1 MTQTKT
7 WWFLE
12 TDDGEWLENEPHGTL
27 TRDPNRAL
35 KWPNQTA
42 ADDFRRHLRHPWW
55 GLKAIEHAWIEPAPH
70 NFSDLEDDIADAISD
85 SIDMD
90 WSSRDGAKAVV
101 RYLNSMENPGRSPDL
116 LTEVTRL
123 REENAQALKALDG
136 LTRLGELVTEFCDPS
151 GVLDVTGLKNRIVAL
166 EEVNA
171 GLLEALKKAESVL
184 ALVEQPRG
192 KDRDHGPEVT
202 EIGRR
207 IGFGALMSSAQAS
220 WREYATEI
228 GLAGSE
234 FVAGPCYSTV
244 LSTLN
249 MIRAA
254 LRAAEEA
261 SK

>member
-55 GLKAIEHAWIEPAPH
+55 GLKVTEHAWIETA
-70 NFSDLEDDIADAISD
+70 L
-85 SIDMD
+85 
-90 WSSRDGAKAVV
+90 
-101 RYLNSMENPGRSPDL
+101 RSPDL
-116 LTEVTRL
+116 LAENTRL
-123 REENAQALKALDG
+123 RA
-136 LTRLGELVTEFCDPS
+136 
-151 GVLDVTGLKNRIVAL
+151 
-166 EEVNA
+166 VNA
-171 GLLEALKKAESVL
+171 GLVEALKEAESVF
-184 ALVEQPRG
+184 ALGEQPRG

-220 WREYATEI
+220 WREYATER
-228 GLAGSE
+228 GHAGSE

-244 LSTLN
+244 ISTLN

-261 SK
+261 SQ